1 MIFFSVGNALPLKV
15 YWNLFFGWFVLQIVI
30 FLLQIEIRG
39 FRSFRRGILDDL
51 SPGQNIIVGPNG
63 SGKSSIVTALEFLLT
78 RNFRHLNQ
86 AQRNHLMCNIQ
97 VDGQQTKSAEVSVW
111 LDNSDEVFPIKDEDE
126 TTVVIKRV
134 LTAKTDQYFVNNK
147 PKKFD
152 EFAAML
158 ESAGFSPNN
167 SHFLVKQGFITEI
180 AFGSPQHLL
189 SILRAISGSE
199 GYEDKKKKA
208 EKLFSECAERITTL
222 EGRIKIIEDQ
232 LKLLNIDRDKVR
244 EFQGL
249 LKNRRFLTGRIAR
262 KEYDNIRAQV
272 QQLKAKQSQLFGKM
286 KEDTEFIS
294 NQKMALTE
302 NITTLKALDTKV
314 KDAQERQLLYS
325 KQVKQNDEIII
336 SLEGEIDEL
345 RQLTQEVTELESAK
359 EAFKER
365 KAELDKLITE
375 IDESDVKQDALQEE
389 IAELD
394 ESIKN
399 LIEVRRMIGEDA
411 TQSTEIRNRLETLK
425 IDRKNQKTLRDKC
438 ESELDKLNRQKP
450 NLVCFLKFNLF
461 Y

>member
-1 MIFFSVGNALPLKV
+1 
-15 YWNLFFGWFVLQIVI
+15 
-30 FLLQIEIRG
+30 
-39 FRSFRRGILDDL
+39 
-51 SPGQNIIVGPNG
+51 
-63 SGKSSIVTALEFLLT
+63 
-78 RNFRHLNQ
+78 
-86 AQRNHLMCNIQ
+86 MCNIQ
-97 VDGQQTKSAEVSVW
+97 LDGQQTKSAEVTVW
-111 LDNSDEVFPIKDEDE
+111 LDNSDDVFPIRDGDE

-134 LTAKTDQYFVNNK
+134 ITGKTDQYFVNDK

-222 EGRIKIIEDQ
+222 EGRIKSIEDQ

-244 EFQGL
+244 EFQNL

-272 QQLKAKQSQLFGKM
+272 EQLNAKQAQLIVKM
-286 KEDTEFIS
+286 NEDKDFLNERKNS
-294 NQKMALTE
+294 LTE
-302 NITTLKALDTKV
+302 KMTALKELEGKV
-314 KDAQERQLLYS
+314 KEAKETLQPLYC

-345 RQLTQEVTELESAK
+345 KQLTQEATEFESVK
-359 EAFKER
+359 EEWKV
-365 KAELDKLITE
+365 KKLELDKLIEE
-375 IDESDVKQDALQEE
+375 IKKSDETQDALQEE
-389 IAELD
+389 IAQLD

-399 LIEVRRMIGEDA
+399 LIDVRRMLGEDA
-411 TQSTEIRNRLETLK
+411 TQSAEIRNRVETLK
-425 IDRKNQKTLRDKC
+425 SERKNQKTLRDNC
-438 ESELDKLNRQKP
+438 ENQLDELKRQEP
-450 NLVCFLKFNLF
+450 NLVCFL
-461 Y
+461 